1 MPRIIKTTDF
11 ILAEPGFLPP
21 LLTPDSKANPN
32 LTVTINNLPVVV
44 QGVPI
49 TPHTLPSVPP
59 VPHLVQV
66 IIPGQILSRVTINGI
81 PVALESDFVKGVD
94 GCLLPMTP
102 VAGIVSTVF
111 AGPGI

>member
-1 MPRIIKTTDF
+1 MPRIIKITDF

-21 LLTPDSKANPN
+21 LLTPDPKVNPN

-44 QGVPI
+44 QGVTIPS
-49 TPHTLPSVPP
+49 HVLPSIPP
-59 VPHLVQV
+59 VPHTIQF
-66 IIPGQILSRVTINGI
+66 IIPGEILSRVTINGV
-81 PVALESDFVKGVD
+81 PVALESDFVRGTD

-102 VAGIVSTVF
+102 VAGVVSTVF